1 MKTIYFAGGC
11 FWCMVKP
18 FDSYDGIESVISG
31 YMGGEIAHPTYEQVK
46 SGTTNHLEVVEIK
59 YDDQI
64 FSFNQLLEI
73 FFSIIDPTDNEG
85 QWMDRGSQY
94 RTAIFY
100 TTEEQRTV
108 SEGYIKHIQPN
119 YQLPIVTEIRPA
131 SDFYHAEDYHQD
143 FYKKDPDRYRQEQI
157 DRENYKKNRVVSVS

>member
-46 SGTTNHLEVVEIK
+46 NGTTNHLEVVEIK

-100 TTEEQRTV
+100 TTEEQRTI
-108 SEGYIKHIQPN
+108 SEDYIKHIQPN

-143 FYKKDPDRYRQEQI
+143 FYKKDPNRYRQEQI
-157 DRENYKKNRVVSVS
+157 DRENYKKSRIVS

>member
-94 RTAIFY
+94 RTAIYY
-100 TTEEQRTV
+100 TTEEQRTI
-108 SEGYIKHIQPN
+108 SEEYIKHIQPN

-157 DRENYKKNRVVSVS
+157 DRENYKKSRVVS

>member
-94 RTAIFY
+94 RTAIYY
-100 TTEEQRTV
+100 TTEEQRTI
-108 SEGYIKHIQPN
+108 SEEYIKHIQPN

-157 DRENYKKNRVVSVS
+157 DRENYKKSRVV